1 MCDRYNRGFSVAI
14 STPSSFAAA
23 LARYTHN
30 DFGDFNMYSLCRRFK
45 GSEPCGCYMPDI
57 YWKQK
62 RGRWRWKCSVD
73 WARVAEHPNFTE
85 VLDEMV
91 DTYGPFMQSWPDPGC
106 QAGFIPF
113 ARGGSKIL
121 EIKQSDGDVLVLV
134 AERPPEIL
142 DDQMKGVHFNKALN
156 ALTPEEI
163 YNRIPCTLP
172 KKNQTAIPG
181 VSRFP
186 VEDWKAQGSPTLTQ
200 AGWVALCWV
209 VAQKDPQNLEN
220 LIDICETSPY
230 KQDGAPAGWHL
241 VEQTY
246 RDF

>member
-1 MCDRYNRGFSVAI
+1 
-14 STPSSFAAA
+14 
-23 LARYTHN
+23 
-30 DFGDFNMYSLCRRFK
+30 MYSVCCRFK

-57 YWKQK
+57 YWKQRVGK
-62 RGRWRWKCSVD
+62 WKWKCSVD

-106 QAGFIPF
+106 QAGFVPF

-142 DDQMKGVHFNKALN
+142 DDQMKGVHFNKALKG
-156 ALTPEEI
+156 LTPQEI

-172 KKNQTAIPG
+172 KRNKTSVPG
-181 VSRFP
+181 VFRFP
-186 VEDWKAQGSPTLTQ
+186 VEEWKAQGSPTLTQ
-200 AGWVALCWV
+200 AGWVALCWIV
-209 VAQKDPQNLEN
+209 GHKDPQNLEH
-220 LIDICETSPY
+220 LLDLCDQSPH
-230 KQDGAPAGWHL
+230 KQDGDPAGWHIVQCTGAEL
-241 VEQTY
+241 PRQSPSY
-246 RDF
+246 RGKSGLRCQEGTNS